1 MFKQYLKLFIK
12 KINKFVIPLI
22 IYIVLFFIFSK
33 NQQFNNISKINL
45 KLVVNDLDNS
55 KSSKKFIEK
64 LKENNTVILK
74 NLSLN
79 EAKKQVFENKI
90 SAFIEIKKD
99 LDENLKNKK
108 APINVISDEKNINF
122 VYLKLEINKYF
133 AYKRTILQENKS
145 DEKIN
150 EILKNETNIK
160 FVDKNKDI
168 KNSYKEPFMFA
179 SYMILLIT
187 LNTLIALQSSFK
199 ESTLK
204 RIKISALSDTKFILQ
219 QNFSK
224 IIISTFI
231 SLVFIIFLKIFFKNL
246 NQTKFLLL
254 SLSLIL
260 FSYTACSLSTFLTS
274 ITNDK
279 KFLQNLSSIFTL
291 ILGFISGVFIDKN
304 YLPKIV
310 INISRFLPQ
319 VYINDFLEETTLSS
333 FFFLV
338 FIQMLFIVFFLSLS
352 ILIRRKKIT
361 S

>member
-33 NQQFNNISKINL
+33 NQQSNNISKINL

-122 VYLKLEINKYF
+122 VYLELEINKYF

-150 EILKNETNIK
+150 EILKNETNIR

-168 KNSYKEPFMFA
+168 KNSYKEPFLFA

-187 LNTLIALQSSFK
+187 LNTLISLQSSFK

-291 ILGFISGVFIDKN
+291 LLGFISGVFIDKN

-310 INISRFLPQ
+310 VSISRFLPQ

-333 FFFLV
+333 FFF
-338 FIQMLFIVFFLSLS
+338 FAFMQMLFIVFFLSLS

>member
-122 VYLKLEINKYF
+122 VYLELEINKYF

-168 KNSYKEPFMFA
+168 KNSYKAPFLFA

-291 ILGFISGVFIDKN
+291 LLGFISGVFIDKN

-310 INISRFLPQ
+310 VSISRFLPQ

-333 FFFLV
+333 FFFFV

>member
-168 KNSYKEPFMFA
+168 KNSYKAPFLFA

-187 LNTLIALQSSFK
+187 LNTLISLQSSFK

-246 NQTKFLLL
+246 DQTKFLLL

-291 ILGFISGVFIDKN
+291 LLGFISGVFIDKN

-310 INISRFLPQ
+310 VSISRFLPQ

-333 FFFLV
+333 FFF
-338 FIQMLFIVFFLSLS
+338 FAFMQMLFIVFFLSLS
-352 ILIRRKKIT
+352 ILIRKKKT

>member
-122 VYLKLEINKYF
+122 VYLELEINKYF

-168 KNSYKEPFMFA
+168 KNSYKAPFLFA

-246 NQTKFLLL
+246 DQTKFLLL

-333 FFFLV
+333 FFFFV

>member
-122 VYLKLEINKYF
+122 VYLELEINKYF

-168 KNSYKEPFMFA
+168 KNSYKAPFLFA

-231 SLVFIIFLKIFFKNL
+231 SLVFIIFLKIFFK
-246 NQTKFLLL
+246 T
-254 SLSLIL
+254 
-260 FSYTACSLSTFLTS
+260 
-274 ITNDK
+274 
-279 KFLQNLSSIFTL
+279 
-291 ILGFISGVFIDKN
+291 
-304 YLPKIV
+304 
-310 INISRFLPQ
+310 
-319 VYINDFLEETTLSS
+319 
-333 FFFLV
+333 
-338 FIQMLFIVFFLSLS
+338 
-352 ILIRRKKIT
+352 
-361 S
+361 

>member
-33 NQQFNNISKINL
+33 NQQSNNISKINL

-122 VYLKLEINKYF
+122 VYLELEINKYF

-150 EILKNETNIK
+150 EILKNETNIR

-168 KNSYKEPFMFA
+168 KNSYKAPFLFA

-187 LNTLIALQSSFK
+187 LNTLISLQSSFK

-246 NQTKFLLL
+246 DQTKFLLL

-291 ILGFISGVFIDKN
+291 LLGFISGVFIDKN

-310 INISRFLPQ
+310 VSISRFLPQ

-333 FFFLV
+333 FFF
-338 FIQMLFIVFFLSLS
+338 FAFMQMLFIVFFLSLS
-352 ILIRRKKIT
+352 ILIRKKKT

>member
-122 VYLKLEINKYF
+122 VYLELEINKYF

-150 EILKNETNIK
+150 EILKNETNIR

-168 KNSYKEPFMFA
+168 KNSYKAPFLFA

-187 LNTLIALQSSFK
+187 LNTLISLQSSFK

-291 ILGFISGVFIDKN
+291 LLGFISGVFIDKN

-310 INISRFLPQ
+310 VSISRFLPQ

-333 FFFLV
+333 FLFFA
-338 FIQMLFIVFFLSLS
+338 FMQMLFIVFFLSLS
-352 ILIRRKKIT
+352 ILIRKKKT

>member
-33 NQQFNNISKINL
+33 NQQSNNISKINL

-122 VYLKLEINKYF
+122 VYLELEINKYF

-168 KNSYKEPFMFA
+168 KNSYKAPFLFA

-187 LNTLIALQSSFK
+187 LNTLISLQSSFK

-246 NQTKFLLL
+246 DQTKFLLL

-333 FFFLV
+333 FFF
-338 FIQMLFIVFFLSLS
+338 FAFMQMLFIVFFLSLS

>member
-33 NQQFNNISKINL
+33 NQQSNNISKINL

-122 VYLKLEINKYF
+122 VYLELEINKYF

-168 KNSYKEPFMFA
+168 KNSYKAPFLFA

-246 NQTKFLLL
+246 DQTKFLLL

-291 ILGFISGVFIDKN
+291 LLGFISGVFIDKN

-310 INISRFLPQ
+310 VSISRFLPQ

-333 FFFLV
+333 FLFFA
-338 FIQMLFIVFFLSLS
+338 FMQMLFIVFFLSLS
-352 ILIRRKKIT
+352 ILIRKKKT

>member
-33 NQQFNNISKINL
+33 NQQSNNISKINL

-122 VYLKLEINKYF
+122 VYLELEINKYF

-168 KNSYKEPFMFA
+168 KNSYKAPFLFA

-187 LNTLIALQSSFK
+187 LNTLISLQSSFK

-291 ILGFISGVFIDKN
+291 LLGFISGVFIDKN

-310 INISRFLPQ
+310 VSISRFLPQ

-333 FFFLV
+333 FLFFA
-338 FIQMLFIVFFLSLS
+338 FMQMLFIVFFLSLS
-352 ILIRRKKIT
+352 ILIRKKKT

>member
-122 VYLKLEINKYF
+122 VYLELEINKYF

-168 KNSYKEPFMFA
+168 KNSYKAPFLFA

-291 ILGFISGVFIDKN
+291 LLGFISGVFIDKN

-310 INISRFLPQ
+310 VSISRFLPQ

-333 FFFLV
+333 FFF
-338 FIQMLFIVFFLSLS
+338 FAFMQMLFIVFFLSLS
-352 ILIRRKKIT
+352 ILIRKKKT

>member
-187 LNTLIALQSSFK
+187 LNTLISLQSSFK

-246 NQTKFLLL
+246 DQTKFLLL

-333 FFFLV
+333 FFFFV

>member
-33 NQQFNNISKINL
+33 NQQSNNISKINL

-122 VYLKLEINKYF
+122 VYLELEINKYF

-168 KNSYKEPFMFA
+168 KNSYKAPFLFA

-291 ILGFISGVFIDKN
+291 LLGFISGVFIDKN

-310 INISRFLPQ
+310 VSISRFLPQ

-333 FFFLV
+333 FLFFA
-338 FIQMLFIVFFLSLS
+338 FMQMLFIVFFLSLS

>member
-122 VYLKLEINKYF
+122 VYLELEINKYF

-187 LNTLIALQSSFK
+187 LNTMIALQSSFK

-291 ILGFISGVFIDKN
+291 LLGFISGVFIDKN

-310 INISRFLPQ
+310 VSISRFLPQ

-333 FFFLV
+333 FFFFV

>member
-168 KNSYKEPFMFA
+168 KNSYKAPFLFA

-187 LNTLIALQSSFK
+187 LNTLISLQSSFK

-246 NQTKFLLL
+246 DQTKFLLL

-333 FFFLV
+333 FFFFV

>member
-187 LNTLIALQSSFK
+187 LNTLISLQSSFK

-291 ILGFISGVFIDKN
+291 LLGFISGVFIDKN

-333 FFFLV
+333 FFFFV

>member
-33 NQQFNNISKINL
+33 NQQTNNISEINL

-122 VYLKLEINKYF
+122 VYLELEINKYF

-187 LNTLIALQSSFK
+187 LNTLISLQSSFK

-246 NQTKFLLL
+246 DQTKFLLL

-333 FFFLV
+333 FFFFV

>member
-1 MFKQYLKLFIK
+1 
-12 KINKFVIPLI
+12 
-22 IYIVLFFIFSK
+22 
-33 NQQFNNISKINL
+33 
-45 KLVVNDLDNS
+45 
-55 KSSKKFIEK
+55 
-64 LKENNTVILK
+64 
-74 NLSLN
+74 
-79 EAKKQVFENKI
+79 
-90 SAFIEIKKD
+90 
-99 LDENLKNKK
+99 
-108 APINVISDEKNINF
+108 
-122 VYLKLEINKYF
+122 
-133 AYKRTILQENKS
+133 
-145 DEKIN
+145 
-150 EILKNETNIK
+150 
-160 FVDKNKDI
+160 
-168 KNSYKEPFMFA
+168 
-179 SYMILLIT
+179 MILLIT

-291 ILGFISGVFIDKN
+291 LLGFISGVFIDKN

-310 INISRFLPQ
+310 VSISRFLPQ

-333 FFFLV
+333 FFF
-338 FIQMLFIVFFLSLS
+338 FAFMQMLFIVFFLSLS
-352 ILIRRKKIT
+352 ILIRKKKT

>member
-33 NQQFNNISKINL
+33 NQQSNNISKINL

-122 VYLKLEINKYF
+122 VYLELEINKYF

-168 KNSYKEPFMFA
+168 KNSYKAPFLFA

-291 ILGFISGVFIDKN
+291 LLGFISGVFIDKN

-310 INISRFLPQ
+310 VSISRFLPQ

-333 FFFLV
+333 FLFFA
-338 FIQMLFIVFFLSLS
+338 FMQMLFIVFFLSLS
-352 ILIRRKKIT
+352 ILIRKKKT

>member
-187 LNTLIALQSSFK
+187 LNTLISLQSSFK

-246 NQTKFLLL
+246 DQTKFLLL

-310 INISRFLPQ
+310 VSISRFLPQ

-333 FFFLV
+333 FLFFT
-338 FIQMLFIVFFLSLS
+338 FMQMLFIVFFLSLS

>member
-122 VYLKLEINKYF
+122 VYLELEINKYF

-168 KNSYKEPFMFA
+168 KNSYKAPFLFA

-291 ILGFISGVFIDKN
+291 LLGFISGVFIDKN

-310 INISRFLPQ
+310 VSISRFLPQ

-333 FFFLV
+333 FLFFA
-338 FIQMLFIVFFLSLS
+338 FMQMLFIVFFLSLS
-352 ILIRRKKIT
+352 ILIRKKKT

>member
-33 NQQFNNISKINL
+33 NQQSNNISKINL

-122 VYLKLEINKYF
+122 VYLELEINKYF

-150 EILKNETNIK
+150 EILKNETNIR

-168 KNSYKEPFMFA
+168 KNSYKAPFLFA

-187 LNTLIALQSSFK
+187 LNTMIALQSSFK

-291 ILGFISGVFIDKN
+291 LLGFISGVFIDKN

-310 INISRFLPQ
+310 VSISRFLPQ

-333 FFFLV
+333 FLFFA
-338 FIQMLFIVFFLSLS
+338 FMQMLFIVFFLSLS

>member
-168 KNSYKEPFMFA
+168 KNSYKAPFLFA

-187 LNTLIALQSSFK
+187 LNTLISLQSSFK

-291 ILGFISGVFIDKN
+291 LLGFISGVFIDKN

-310 INISRFLPQ
+310 VSISRFLPQ

-333 FFFLV
+333 FFFFV

>member
-33 NQQFNNISKINL
+33 NQQSNNISKINL

-168 KNSYKEPFMFA
+168 KNSYKEPFLFA

-187 LNTLIALQSSFK
+187 LNTMIALQSSFK

-291 ILGFISGVFIDKN
+291 LLGFISGVFIDKN

-310 INISRFLPQ
+310 VSISRFLPQ

-333 FFFLV
+333 FLFFA
-338 FIQMLFIVFFLSLS
+338 FMQMLFIVFFLSLS
-352 ILIRRKKIT
+352 ILIRKKKT

>member
-122 VYLKLEINKYF
+122 VYLELEINKYF

-168 KNSYKEPFMFA
+168 KNSYKAPFLFA

-187 LNTLIALQSSFK
+187 LNTLISLQSSFK

-246 NQTKFLLL
+246 DQTKFLLL

-291 ILGFISGVFIDKN
+291 LLGFISGVFIDKN

-310 INISRFLPQ
+310 VSISRFLPQ

-333 FFFLV
+333 FLFFA
-338 FIQMLFIVFFLSLS
+338 FMQMLFIVFFLSLS

>member
-33 NQQFNNISKINL
+33 NQQSNNISKINL

-168 KNSYKEPFMFA
+168 KNSYKAPFLFA

-291 ILGFISGVFIDKN
+291 LLGFISGVFIDKN

-310 INISRFLPQ
+310 VSISRFLPQ

-333 FFFLV
+333 FLFFA
-338 FIQMLFIVFFLSLS
+338 FMQMLFIVFFLSLS

>member
-122 VYLKLEINKYF
+122 VYLELEINKYF

-168 KNSYKEPFMFA
+168 KNSYKAPFLFA

-291 ILGFISGVFIDKN
+291 LLGFISGVFIDKN

-310 INISRFLPQ
+310 VSISRFLPQ

-333 FFFLV
+333 FFF
-338 FIQMLFIVFFLSLS
+338 FAFMQMLFIVFFLSLS

>member
-1 MFKQYLKLFIK
+1 MPKS
-12 KINKFVIPLI
+12 
-22 IYIVLFFIFSK
+22 FIFIILVAYAFSLS
-33 NQQFNNISKINL
+33 NIL
-45 KLVVNDLDNS
+45 KKAKTGGRV
-55 KSSKKFIEK
+55 KTSSKETEYSKK

-122 VYLKLEINKYF
+122 VYLELEINKYF

-168 KNSYKEPFMFA
+168 KNSYKAPFLFA

-246 NQTKFLLL
+246 DQTKFLLL

-291 ILGFISGVFIDKN
+291 LLGFISGVFIDKN

-310 INISRFLPQ
+310 VSISRFLPQ

-333 FFFLV
+333 FLFFA
-338 FIQMLFIVFFLSLS
+338 FMQMLFIVFFLSLS

>member
-122 VYLKLEINKYF
+122 VYLELEINKYF

-168 KNSYKEPFMFA
+168 KNSYKAPFLFA

-187 LNTLIALQSSFK
+187 LNTLISLQSSFK

-291 ILGFISGVFIDKN
+291 LLGFISGVFIDKN

-310 INISRFLPQ
+310 VSISRFLPQ

-333 FFFLV
+333 FFFFV

>member
-122 VYLKLEINKYF
+122 VYLELEINKYF

-168 KNSYKEPFMFA
+168 KNSYKAPFLFA

-187 LNTLIALQSSFK
+187 LNTLISLQSSFK

-246 NQTKFLLL
+246 DQTKFLLL

-291 ILGFISGVFIDKN
+291 LLGFISGVFIDKN

-310 INISRFLPQ
+310 VSISRFLPQ

-333 FFFLV
+333 FFFFV

>member
-122 VYLKLEINKYF
+122 VYLELEINKYF

-179 SYMILLIT
+179 SYMILLII
-187 LNTLIALQSSFK
+187 LNTLISLQSSFK

-246 NQTKFLLL
+246 DQTKFLLL

-310 INISRFLPQ
+310 VSISRFLPQ

-333 FFFLV
+333 FFF
-338 FIQMLFIVFFLSLS
+338 FAFMQMLFIVFFLSLS
-352 ILIRRKKIT
+352 ILIRKKKT

>member
-168 KNSYKEPFMFA
+168 KNSYKAPFLFA

-187 LNTLIALQSSFK
+187 LNTLNSLQSSFK

-291 ILGFISGVFIDKN
+291 LLGFISGVFIDKN

-310 INISRFLPQ
+310 VSISRFLPQ

-333 FFFLV
+333 FFF
-338 FIQMLFIVFFLSLS
+338 FAFMQMLFIVFFLSLS

>member
-33 NQQFNNISKINL
+33 NQQSNNISKINL

-122 VYLKLEINKYF
+122 VYLELEINKYF

-168 KNSYKEPFMFA
+168 KNSYKAPFLFA

-187 LNTLIALQSSFK
+187 LNTLISLQSSFK

-246 NQTKFLLL
+246 DQTKFLLL

-291 ILGFISGVFIDKN
+291 LLGFISGVFIDKN

-310 INISRFLPQ
+310 VSISRFLPQ

-333 FFFLV
+333 FFFFV

>member
-122 VYLKLEINKYF
+122 VYLELEINKYF

-168 KNSYKEPFMFA
+168 KNSYKAPFLFA

-187 LNTLIALQSSFK
+187 LNTLISLQSSFK

-246 NQTKFLLL
+246 DQTKFLLL

-310 INISRFLPQ
+310 VSISRFLPQ

-333 FFFLV
+333 FFFFV

>member
-168 KNSYKEPFMFA
+168 KNSYKAPFLFA

-187 LNTLIALQSSFK
+187 LNTLISLQSSFK

-246 NQTKFLLL
+246 DQTKFLLL

-291 ILGFISGVFIDKN
+291 LLGFISGVFIDKN

-310 INISRFLPQ
+310 VSISRFLPQ

-333 FFFLV
+333 FFFFV

>member
-133 AYKRTILQENKS
+133 AYKRTILQKNKS

-246 NQTKFLLL
+246 DQTKFLLL

-333 FFFLV
+333 FFFFV

>member
-33 NQQFNNISKINL
+33 NQQTNNISEINL

-122 VYLKLEINKYF
+122 VYLELEINKYF

-168 KNSYKEPFMFA
+168 KNSYKAPFLFA

-187 LNTLIALQSSFK
+187 LNTLISLQSSFK

-291 ILGFISGVFIDKN
+291 LLGFISGVFIDKN

-310 INISRFLPQ
+310 VSISRFLPQ

-333 FFFLV
+333 FLFFA
-338 FIQMLFIVFFLSLS
+338 FMQMLFIVFFLSLS